1 MPHSILR
8 TLLYNE
14 ITEAYDQVDSILS
27 RHAVSDDEL
36 FDHLTKAKDHLF
48 QARILTDPNNNEL

>member
-1 MPHSILR
+1 MPHTGILR
-8 TLLYNE
+8 TLLHNE

-27 RHAVSDDEL
+27 RWVDSDDEL

-48 QARILTDPNNNEL
+48 QARILTDDNDA